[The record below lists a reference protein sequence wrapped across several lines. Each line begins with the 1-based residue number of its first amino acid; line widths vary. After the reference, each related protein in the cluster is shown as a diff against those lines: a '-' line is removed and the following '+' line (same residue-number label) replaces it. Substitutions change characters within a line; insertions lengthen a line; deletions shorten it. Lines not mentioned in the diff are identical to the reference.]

1 MSTETANP
9 DPFLV
14 TFFDDNPQ
22 LHFLLPQW
30 RDMKW
35 RYFHIGRSLDQPAK
49 RGFPMFAWSTERDS
63 DGKFLSWVWQ
73 PTGGEFHRKK
83 TVSHSK
89 RKNAKARALRMR
101 DALLEKTSQ

>member
-1 MSTETANP
+1 MTTETDNP
-9 DPFLV
+9 EPFLV
-14 TFFDDNPQ
+14 KFFDENPQ

-49 RGFPMFAWSTERDS
+49 RGFPMFAWSTERNS

-73 PTGGEFHRKK
+73 PRGGEFHRTK
-83 TVSHSK
+83 TVSHS
-89 RKNAKARALRMR
+89 RRSGAKARALRLR
-101 DALLEKTSQ
+101 DDYSAKASK